1 MKNARLL
8 ILMFV
13 FIFGTLGWAA
23 GAKLGR
29 PIAMVGGLFGAAF
42 GWSLGRSLCR
52 KLF

>member
-23 GAKLGR
+23 GAKLGK
-29 PIAMVGGLFGAAF
+29 PVAVFGGIFGAAF
-42 GWSLGRSLCR
+42 GWSLARSMWR